1 MKVIAISLALF
12 IFGLHA
18 FSQGSDSLESKTNK
32 KLTKEQKLEKRKAE
46 AEATAK
52 MVDLMVNQRRFV
64 VEADYIGFH
73 TGKRFLVN
81 SGLNF
86 IKLDSSA
93 IVIQVAPLMGG
104 GGANGLGGITAEG
117 FVSDWKI
124 KRYGKSPQNYSIN
137 LFIKATRAGTYDIN
151 IIINP
156 NGNAQ
161 AIVSGIDAAK
171 VIFYGKV
178 VSLQASKVYKGSSI

>member
-1 MKVIAISLALF
+1 M
-12 IFGLHA
+12 
-18 FSQGSDSLESKTNK
+18 ESKTNK

-52 MVDLMVNQRRFV
+52 MVDIMVNQRRFV
-64 VEADYIGFH
+64 VEANYIGLH
-73 TGKRFLVN
+73 TGNRFVVN
-81 SGLNF
+81 SDLNF
-86 IKLDSSA
+86 IRLDSSI
-93 IVIQVAPLMGG
+93 IVIQVAPIMGS

-117 FVSDWKI
+117 FISDWKI

-137 LFIKATRAGTYDIN
+137 LFIKITRAGTYDIN

-156 NGNAQ
+156 NGTVQ
-161 AIVSGIDAAK
+161 ATVSGIDAAK
-171 VIFYGKV
+171 VTFYGKL